1 MKLGV
6 PVAYVSNDREVMV
19 LDRSGTTHSHTLN
32 LDGPLMWGTW
42 QLGTP
47 KAAAFSWPT
56 WSPDGRHL
64 ACFRLPSP
72 ETASARVFA
81 HEVGGISSIE
91 LADLGN
97 RLPIYLHW
105 GPDSRQVAIL
115 TQRRDRLQL
124 SAISMDVAGA
134 EVTLAE
140 GSPLFFTWAGQSVLA
155 AFIGDLGGRRSR
167 MALLDPTGQ
176 RPSSRLPGEPGNFC
190 APLWIDPRV
199 VYVLHE
205 HGHTLVVSA
214 DIHEREPTRIE
225 EVAGLVALVASPDGK
240 TMARALAPDGDG
252 TPYRSIAL
260 VDVET
265 NEVREVADMPCL
277 AYLWSPH
284 GDRLVIARVNTE
296 RNLLEWLRMDL
307 DGRVEHLCDLYPT
320 RDLGFYLRFFEQ
332 YCQSHPLIDPTGQSL
347 LLAGSMVEG
356 GRGEDPCIWHV
367 SLDTGEVS
375 ELAEGLFAVF
385 GPEHAPL

>member
-1 MKLGV
+1 MTLGA
-6 PVAYVSNDREVMV
+6 PVAYISSDREVMV
-19 LDRSGTTHSHTLN
+19 VDRTGTTHSHTLH

-56 WSPDGRHL
+56 WSPDGRYL

-81 HEVGGISSIE
+81 HEVGGVSSFE
-91 LADLGN
+91 LADLDN

-105 GPDSRQVAIL
+105 GPDSRQVAVL
-115 TQRRDRLQL
+115 SQRRDRLQL
-124 SAISMDVAGA
+124 SSTSLDSIGQ
-134 EVTLAE
+134 ELTLAE
-140 GSPLFFTWAGQSVLA
+140 GSPLFFTWAGRRKVA
-155 AFIGDLGGRRSR
+155 AFIGDLGGQGSR
-167 MALLDPTGQ
+167 MALLDPTGRQ
-176 RPSSRLPGEPGNFC
+176 PSSSLPGEPGNFC
-190 APLWIDPRV
+190 APLWLDPKV

-205 HGHTLVVSA
+205 RGHTLVVSA

-225 EVAGLVALVASPDGK
+225 EVTGLVALVASPDGK

-252 TPYRSIAL
+252 TPYRNIAL

-284 GDRLVIARVNTE
+284 GDKLVIARVNTE

-307 DGRVEHLCDLYPT
+307 DGQVEHLCDMYPT

-332 YCQSHPLIDPTGQSL
+332 YCQSHPLIDPAGKSL
-347 LLAGSMVEG
+347 LLAGTRVPNGSD
-356 GRGEDPCIWHV
+356 EDPRIWQV
-367 SLDTGEVS
+367 SLDTGEIS
-375 ELAEGLFAVF
+375 DLADGLFAVY
-385 GPEHAPL
+385 GPETAPL